1 MIVFVCTCSYHA
13 HCMCM
18 IFVIFCDNL
27 FISFLF
33 SLSHSPTYTHT
44 HTLFLPPHSH
54 ALSVPPILTPS
65 ISRSLTPTPSLLTQ
79 PLSHLHTTSLSL
91 PSSQDLLEGCHIIV
105 GTPGRLT
112 GLLDSKTLD
121 LSQIKFFILD
131 EADALAFGE
140 NLQSVKNINDV
151 FLYSI
156 FFLFFS
162 YSLHQSFIFYSYI

>member
-1 MIVFVCTCSYHA
+1 MLLPRSLSA
-13 HCMCM
+13 HD
-18 IFVIFCDNL
+18 FCNIL
-27 FISFLF
+27 RQSFYLILILPL
-33 SLSHSPTYTHT
+33 SLSHIHSYS
-44 HTLFLPPHSH
+44 HTLSPSSLPRTLRSSYPHTFNLSLPHSHILPPHSTS
-54 ALSVPPILTPS
+54 LSPA
-65 ISRSLTPTPSLLTQ
+65 
-79 PLSHLHTTSLSL
+79 TTSLSL